1 MGVNFIPGLLKKG
14 SERFTQLVI
23 IFDDEQAH
31 RVTKPRSRCTDCNV
45 NAVPMS
51 HQFGQ
56 TSPDMRLPEFPPL
69 AIIKN
74 RLVPGQWDVLAFL
87 LVVAFFVYL
96 AEAAHGL
103 TQPLARLE
111 ATPISLDP
119 WNLVGYAARTGL
131 RMLIAMAASLV
142 FTFTYAT
149 LAAKS
154 RRAEMVLVPLLD
166 ILQSVPI
173 LSFSIL
179 IVFFLSLTPGRVAGA
194 EMAAIFLIFTS
205 QAWNMAFS
213 FYQSLRSI
221 PDELQE
227 VSRSFHLSPW
237 MRFWRL
243 EVPFAMPALIWN
255 MMMSMSGGWFFVV
268 VSEAITVGN
277 TTVTLPGVGSY
288 IALAIQQRNVGAIGW
303 AIAAMFV
310 VILVYDQLLFRPLI
324 ASADWF
330 RLEQESGLTPSR
342 AWALTMMRRS
352 RILSVFAKLFASIL
366 KAGGR
371 ATGPRT
377 AAPPAPVRQSHI
389 SSRLAD
395 ILWYTLVGLVGFL
408 ALMQTTT
415 FILGGVTL
423 GEVGHVVLLGLI
435 TLLRV
440 VILIAVASLVWVPIG
455 VAIGL
460 RPKVARIAQP
470 IAQFLAAFPAI
481 LFFPVVVSGI
491 VLFKLNPNI
500 WLSPLMILGTQ
511 WYILFNV
518 IVGASAMP
526 AELRYV
532 GQNLGVGGW
541 LWWRRIA
548 LPAVFPFY
556 LTGAITASGGSWNAS
571 IAAEVAVWGHEKL
584 TATGLGSYI
593 ANATDGG
600 DFRRV
605 ALGTVLMS
613 LFVVL
618 INRFF
623 WRPLYQRAERKFRM
637 S

>member
-1 MGVNFIPGLLKKG
+1 M
-14 SERFTQLVI
+14 
-23 IFDDEQAH
+23 
-31 RVTKPRSRCTDCNV
+31 
-45 NAVPMS
+45 NA
-51 HQFGQ
+51 
-56 TSPDMRLPEFPPL
+56 TSGKLPPAMRLPDFPPL
-69 AIIKN
+69 SIIKN

-87 LVVAFFVYL
+87 LVIVFFIYL

-103 TQPLARLE
+103 IQPLARLE

-119 WNLVGYAARTGL
+119 WALVGYSARTGL
-131 RMLIAMAASLV
+131 RMLIAMGCSLV

-194 EMAAIFLIFTS
+194 EMASIFLIFTS

-227 VSRSFHLSPW
+227 VSRSFHLTPW
-237 MRFWRL
+237 MKFWRL
-243 EVPFAMPALIWN
+243 EVPFAMPPLIWN

-288 IALAIQQRNVGAIGW
+288 IALAIEQRNVGAIGY

-310 VILVYDQLLFRPLI
+310 VILIYDQLLFRPLI

-330 RLEQESGLTPSR
+330 RLEQEAGLTPSR
-342 AWALTMMRRS
+342 SWALIMMRRS
-352 RILSVFAKLFASIL
+352 RLLAVITKLFARIL
-366 KAGGR
+366 KAVGGR
-371 ATGPRT
+371 SGRVVSAVRARRRT
-377 AAPPAPVRQSHI
+377 PVQSN
-389 SSRLAD
+389 SRWGD
-395 ILWYTLVGLVGFL
+395 VLWYALITLVAVG
-408 ALMQTTT
+408 ALWKTVT
-415 FILGGVTL
+415 FVLSGVPA
-423 GEVGHVVLLGLI
+423 GEIGHVLVLGLI

-440 VILIAVASLVWVPIG
+440 VVLIAIASVVWVPIG

-470 IAQFLAAFPAI
+470 VAQFLAAFPAI

-491 VLFKLNPNI
+491 VLWRLNPNI

-518 IVGASAMP
+518 IVGATALP

-532 GQNLGVGGW
+532 GQNLQVGGW
-541 LWWRRIA
+541 LWWRRIG
-548 LPAVFPFY
+548 LPAVFPYY

-593 ANATDGG
+593 AAATDGG
-600 DFRRV
+600 DFQRV
-605 ALGTVLMS
+605 ALGTVTMS

-623 WRPLYQRAERKFRM
+623 WRPLYTRAERKFRM
-637 S
+637 N

>member
-1 MGVNFIPGLLKKG
+1 M
-14 SERFTQLVI
+14 
-23 IFDDEQAH
+23 
-31 RVTKPRSRCTDCNV
+31 
-45 NAVPMS
+45 NA
-51 HQFGQ
+51 
-56 TSPDMRLPEFPPL
+56 TSGKLPPAMRLPDFPPL
-69 AIIKN
+69 SIIKN

-87 LVVAFFVYL
+87 LVIVFFIYL

-103 TQPLARLE
+103 IQPLARLE

-119 WNLVGYAARTGL
+119 WALVGYSARTGL
-131 RMLIAMAASLV
+131 RMLIAMGCSLV

-194 EMAAIFLIFTS
+194 EMASIFLIFTS

-227 VSRSFHLSPW
+227 VSRSFHLTPW
-237 MRFWRL
+237 MKFWRL
-243 EVPFAMPALIWN
+243 EVPFAMPPLIWN

-288 IALAIQQRNVGAIGW
+288 IALAIEQRNVGAIGY

-310 VILVYDQLLFRPLI
+310 VILIYDQLLFRPLI

-330 RLEQESGLTPSR
+330 RLEQEAGLTPSR
-342 AWALTMMRRS
+342 SWALIMMRRS
-352 RILSVFAKLFASIL
+352 RLLAVITKLFARIL
-366 KAGGR
+366 KAVGGR
-371 ATGPRT
+371 SGRVVSAVRARRRT
-377 AAPPAPVRQSHI
+377 PVQSN
-389 SSRLAD
+389 SRWGD
-395 ILWYTLVGLVGFL
+395 VLWYALITLVAVG
-408 ALMQTTT
+408 ALWKTVT
-415 FILGGVTL
+415 FVLSGVPA
-423 GEVGHVVLLGLI
+423 GEIGHVLVLGLI

-440 VILIAVASLVWVPIG
+440 VVLIAIASVVWVPIG

-470 IAQFLAAFPAI
+470 VAQFLAAFPAI

-491 VLFKLNPNI
+491 VLWRLNPNI

-518 IVGASAMP
+518 IVGATALP

-532 GQNLGVGGW
+532 GQNLQVGGW
-541 LWWRRIA
+541 LWWRRIG
-548 LPAVFPFY
+548 LPAVFPYY

-593 ANATDGG
+593 AAATDGG
-600 DFRRV
+600 DFQRV
-605 ALGTVLMS
+605 ALGTVTMS
-613 LFVVL
+613 LFVVI

-623 WRPLYQRAERKFRM
+623 WRPLYTRAERKFRM
-637 S
+637 N